1 MTQTELGSQPPDPQR
16 VLLVHNRY
24 QQGGGEDTVFE
35 EEGALLERHGHRVE
49 RLVVDND
56 AIETERG
63 LRGQLQLAIGTV
75 WSRDAVRLVTDRLVA
90 MRANVMHVHN
100 TLPLLSPAVH
110 VAARRLG
117 IASVQTLHNYRLSCP
132 AATFFRDGA
141 PCEDC
146 RGKTVTWPA
155 VLHSCYRGSATA
167 SAAVTA
173 MLAVHRVRRT
183 WTRDVTAFIALTAF
197 AKDRLLSAGLPPG
210 RVVVKP
216 NFLGFDPGPPETD
229 GEGYLYVGRLSPEK
243 GIDTLLEGWR
253 ELASAV
259 TLPFTATLRIG
270 GVGPLEGQVHE
281 AAAAVPSIVPLG
293 RLDQG
298 QVIEE
303 LQAARALI
311 VPSLWYEGCPLV
323 VIEAFAAGRPVIASS
338 LGSLKEMVTDR
349 VTGLLIDPGD
359 KHALANAVRW
369 AEEHPTEMIRMGEAA
384 RAEYLNRYTA
394 DVNYR
399 QLAAIYTAASARM
412 KRSLDTA
419 GS

>member
-1 MTQTELGSQPPDPQR
+1 MTEPEQTWQPGGPPA

-35 EEGALLERHGHRVE
+35 EEASLLEQHGHRVE

-56 AIETERG
+56 VIQPERG
-63 LRGQLQLAIGTV
+63 LRGQLQLAVGTV
-75 WSRDAVRLVTDRLVA
+75 WSRDAIRLVTKRLVA

-146 RGKTVTWPA
+146 RGKLVTWPA

-173 MLAVHRVRRT
+173 MLAVHRARRT

-197 AKDRLLSAGLPPG
+197 AKDRLLSAGLPAG

-216 NFLGFDPGPPETD
+216 NFLGIDPGPPTTGGD
-229 GEGYLYVGRLSPEK
+229 GYLYVGRLSPEK
-243 GIDTLLEGWR
+243 GIDTLLEAWR
-253 ELASAV
+253 ELSSAM
-259 TLPFTATLRIG
+259 TPQFTATLRVG
-270 GVGPLEGQVHE
+270 GVGPLEAQVH
-281 AAAAVPSIVPLG
+281 AAALGSPSIVPLG

-298 QVIEE
+298 QVFKE

-323 VIEAFAAGRPVIASS
+323 VIEAFAAGRPVIASN

-349 VTGLLIDPGD
+349 VTGLLFDPGD
-359 KHALANAVRW
+359 MHALATAVRW
-369 AEEHPTEMIRMGEAA
+369 AEEHPAEMARMGEAA
-384 RAEYLNRYTA
+384 RAEYLRRYTP

-412 KRSLDTA
+412 NRSLSAA
-419 GS
+419 GL